1 MSSRKA
7 CQYWAQMVRGLDIKM
22 IVPQHGSWFRGRT
35 MSRRFIDWVE
45 QQECGLDLM
54 TQENY
59 RLPAKKLL

>member
-1 MSSRKA
+1 
-7 CQYWAQMVRGLDIKM
+7 MVCGLDIKM

>member
-1 MSSRKA
+1 
-7 CQYWAQMVRGLDIKM
+7 
-22 IVPQHGSWFRGRT
+22 